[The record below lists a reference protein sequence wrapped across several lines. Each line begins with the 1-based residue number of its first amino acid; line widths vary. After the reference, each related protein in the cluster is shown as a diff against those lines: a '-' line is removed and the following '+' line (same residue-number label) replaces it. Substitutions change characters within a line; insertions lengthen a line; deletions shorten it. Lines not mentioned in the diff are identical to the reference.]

1 MSKPVGTLD
10 QIAEYLIRG
19 YWKDKHGPNAQ
30 SIKWATSDNSPI
42 PVDLSRLDEKGQ
54 FLARTALEMWT
65 SATGLAFEEVGIDRN
80 DGRGGN
86 DRGILFQYGA
96 TTHATWHKYDSNGWH
111 SWSIDIRRGAVS
123 NALSKD
129 QSGEYTVTNP
139 RSLFIFIHEIGH
151 ALGLGHPGDY
161 NGGASYPKDVKF
173 ANDSW
178 QATVMSYVSQTQ
190 NTSLDASYAHPATP
204 MSADILA
211 IEKLYGDSNAIRT
224 GDTVYGFNS
233 SAGGFLDALARHM
246 NASHAFTFTLIDD
259 GGSDTFDYSGATQG
273 SRVDLTPGAVSDV
286 FGGKGN
292 MVVYRDTVIE
302 HFVGGSGND
311 EVTGN
316 DADNMLIG
324 GDGDDVLDG
333 GAGDDRL
340 DGGKGADT
348 LTGGTGADTFRYA
361 SSAFGA
367 DRITDFEDG
376 TDTIDFRGSGLSYAD
391 LAIGDSGR
399 DKVVDAGS
407 GNTIT
412 LVGQA
417 GATIDAADFSFGAAA
432 LGVSIG
438 DVTVAEGGVARFVLR
453 LSALPETA
461 VTVDWR
467 TRDGTA
473 VAGEDYTGVGQWQT
487 VTFAPGQLHR
497 VVEVRTSSDAVFE
510 HDESFSVELGNP
522 VGAVLDDGTGEA
534 SLQNRTPRPRV
545 SIDDVQVDEGG
556 AAVFTVSLDRVSA
569 ADVTVE
575 WTTQDGRAVSGDDY
589 TGVDQ
594 ARTLTIPAGQ
604 QSGTISV
611 RTLDNGAWKDDN
623 HFFVA
628 LSNPVGAVLADGKG
642 KAVIEENDARPLTVS
657 IDDVQVDEGDAAVF
671 TVSLDRVSGAD
682 VTVEWTTQDGVAV
695 SGDDYTGVDQAQ
707 TLTIPAGQQSG
718 TISVRTLDNGAW
730 KDDNHFFVALS
741 NPVGAVLADGKG
753 KAVIEENDARP
764 PTVSISD
771 GVGTEGG
778 LVEFEVGLDRVWHTD
793 VSVRVNV
800 DDGSAERSV
809 DYSASHGKD
818 LVIPAGQLGAKFEVR
833 TFYDKLDEPDETFKV
848 TLSSPGKEFPLGR
861 ATATGTIRNLDTS
874 QLPAPPT
881 VSVGDVTVTESDG
894 EVRVPIHFDRPF
906 EPGERMFFRMRLLDD
921 SAESGRDYRHMSPSE
936 VRQVFVVQGDGTD
949 QAFLTRP
956 LNNDDYPEDDEQF
969 VLEIF
974 DVEGATLADG
984 AGIITIVDDDVDS
997 GTLPYVHTGAGS
1009 YVTEGGHA
1017 VFAVKLSEPTAQ
1029 DVTVRWEIA
1038 DRGAEGGKDYDNDPT
1053 TGTVTIP
1060 AGQRAAPV
1068 IVETFTDDE
1077 TEGQEKLVFKL
1088 LAATGA
1094 TVHGRLDWNMG
1105 TIADYK
1111 FYRPG
1116 ISISDVTVT
1125 EGGKAHFFVTLDHPY
1140 FNGAVLDW
1148 STSDGTAEGGSDFLA
1163 VTDGQVFIPAMSKQ
1177 ARITVDTL
1185 VDAVR
1190 EGDETFTVTLS
1201 NLRGL
1206 GYLKDATGTATVVDG
1221 PSLPQLSID
1230 DVTVDEGGPAQF
1242 TVRLDKTW
1250 TDDVTVDWD
1259 TTDGTATDGSDY
1271 TGQSG
1276 GTLTIQAG
1284 QRSATVEVQTTD
1296 DGDDESDETFTVTL
1310 SNPVNAVLGDDTGE
1324 ATVTD
1329 NDDPPPKLSIDDVT
1343 VDEGGQAQLTVRL
1356 SKPAAHEVTVYWL
1369 TAEGTAVA
1377 WGDYLPSDMTGG
1389 ALPQLVFRPG
1399 ETTKVVT
1406 LDTLDDATHEP
1417 DETFTVTLLNPEGA
1431 ALGEKHTATVT
1442 LTDDDA
1448 APPPG
1453 AMHFI
1458 GGTLAADTLV
1468 GTDGDDHIDGGDA
1481 NDTLDGGAGDDLLV
1495 GGRGADLLTGGAGAD
1510 TFRFDT
1516 AESGF
1521 DIVKD
1526 FEPGVD
1532 KLDFRDTGLTF
1543 DDLAMRDIGTLK
1555 FIEDGRGNT
1564 VVLEGMGGRTLDAA
1578 DFLFGRTYNV
1588 IVGTDRG
1595 ETLEGTGAADHIE
1608 GRGGFD
1614 RLHGHGGDDILDGGG
1629 STDSLYGGAGD
1640 DTLIG
1645 GGDNDF
1651 FYIGAGEGHDVI
1663 TDFQTAG
1670 LGSDAIVFD
1679 NVTAFRTF
1687 AEMVRDHAVQRG
1699 ADVVISTD
1707 DHSTDHSVTLQNV
1720 TLNQLQ
1726 EESFIL

>member
-19 YWKDKHGPNAQ
+19 YQQDKYGPDA
-30 SIKWATSDNSPI
+30 SAIKWATSDSSPI

-54 FLARTALEMWT
+54 FLARTALDMWT
-65 SATGLAFEEVGIDRN
+65 SATGLAFEEVGIDRG

-86 DRGILFQYGA
+86 DRGILFQHGA
-96 TTHATWHKYDSNGWH
+96 TSHATWHTYGSNGWH
-111 SWSIDIRRGAVS
+111 SWSIDIRRGVLS

-139 RSLFIFIHEIGH
+139 RSLHIFIHEIGH

-161 NGGASYPKDVKF
+161 DGGASYPKDAKF

-178 QATVMSYVSQTQ
+178 QTTVMSYFNQTE
-190 NTSLDASYAHPATP
+190 NTWLDATPAGPATP

-233 SAGGFLDALARHM
+233 NAGGFLDALARHM
-246 NASHAFTFTLIDD
+246 NASHAFTFTLVDD
-259 GGSDTFDYSGATQG
+259 GGSDTFDYSGATRG

-316 DADNMLIG
+316 DADNTLIG

-348 LTGGTGADTFRYA
+348 LTGGTGADTFRYT

-376 TDTIDFRGSGLSYAD
+376 TDTIDFRGSGLRHAD

-497 VVEVRTSSDAVFE
+497 IVEVRTSSDAVFE

-522 VGAVLDDGTGEA
+522 VGAVLADGTGEA
-534 SLQNRTPRPRV
+534 
-545 SIDDVQVDEGG
+545 
-556 AAVFTVSLDRVSA
+556 
-569 ADVTVE
+569 
-575 WTTQDGRAVSGDDY
+575 
-589 TGVDQ
+589 
-594 ARTLTIPAGQ
+594 
-604 QSGTISV
+604 
-611 RTLDNGAWKDDN
+611 
-623 HFFVA
+623 
-628 LSNPVGAVLADGKG
+628 
-642 KAVIEENDARPLTVS
+642 VIE
-657 IDDVQVDEGDAAVF
+657 
-671 TVSLDRVSGAD
+671 
-682 VTVEWTTQDGVAV
+682 
-695 SGDDYTGVDQAQ
+695 
-707 TLTIPAGQQSG
+707 
-718 TISVRTLDNGAW
+718 
-730 KDDNHFFVALS
+730 K
-741 NPVGAVLADGKG
+741 
-753 KAVIEENDARP
+753 NDARP

-809 DYSASHGKD
+809 DYSASGGED
-818 LVIPAGQLGAKFEVR
+818 LVIPAGQLSAKFEVR

-861 ATATGTIRNLDTS
+861 ATATGTIRNLDES

-894 EVRVPIHFDRPF
+894 EVRVPISFDRPF

-921 SAESGRDYRHMSPSE
+921 SAESGRDYRHLTSSE
-936 VRQVFVVQGDGTD
+936 AREVFVVQGDGTD

-956 LNNDDYPEDDEQF
+956 LTNDDYPEDDEQF

-984 AGIITIVDDDVDS
+984 AGIITIVDDDVDD
-997 GTLPYVHTGAGS
+997 GVLPRAYTSVGLR
-1009 YVTEGGHA
+1009 VTEGGYV
-1017 VFAVKLSEPTAQ
+1017 VFTVRLAERSTQ
-1029 DVTVRWEIA
+1029 DVAVRWMIP
-1038 DRGAEGGKDYDNDPT
+1038 DKYYDAEGGKDYDNDPA
-1053 TGTVTIP
+1053 TGAVTIP
-1060 AGQRAAPV
+1060 AGQRSVPV
-1068 IVETFTDDE
+1068 IVETFADNE
-1077 TEGQEKLVFKL
+1077 TEGEEL
-1088 LAATGA
+1088 LYFRLTGA
-1094 TVHGRLDWNMG
+1094 DGAVVDGGSSFRHTFAAIYD
-1105 TIADYK
+1105 TPTSS
-1111 FYRPG
+1111 PG

-1125 EGGKAHFFVTLDHPY
+1125 EGGKAHFFVTLDY
-1140 FNGAVLDW
+1140 AWFNGVVLDW

-1163 VTDGQVFIPAMSKQ
+1163 VTDGQVFIPATLKT

-1190 EGDETFTVTLS
+1190 EGDEAFTVTLS

-1221 PSLPQLSID
+1221 PSPPELSID
-1230 DVTVDEGGPAQF
+1230 DVTVDEGGQAQF

-1250 TDDVTVDWD
+1250 ADDVTVDWD
-1259 TTDGTATDGSDY
+1259 TSDGTATDGSDY
-1271 TGQSG
+1271 TGRSG

-1284 QRSATVEVQTTD
+1284 QRSATVAVQTTD

-1310 SNPVNAVLGDDTGE
+1310 SNPVNAILGDDTGE

-1329 NDDPPPKLSIDDVT
+1329 NDDPPPNEHAALIATVQGYAGETEHGQAHMDRWMHVLAALGEDNGYTPMTAAEAQGMADTYTASRWDPVVKALTEIESSRTAEQTAHTPPVLSIADVGVT
-1343 VDEGGQAQLTVRL
+1343 EGGAAQLTVRL
-1356 SKPAAHEVTVYWL
+1356 SKPAAHEVTVHWL

-1399 ETTKVVT
+1399 ETTKVIT
-1406 LDTLDDATHEP
+1406 LDTLDDAAHEP
-1417 DETFTVTLLNPEGA
+1417 DETFTVTLSHPEGA

-1555 FIEDGRGNT
+1555 FIDDGRGNT

-1578 DFLFGRTYNV
+1578 DFLFDRTLNV

-1595 ETLEGTGAADHIE
+1595 ETLDGTGAADHIE
-1608 GRGGFD
+1608 GRGGID

-1663 TDFQTAG
+1663 TDFRTVG
-1670 LGSDAIVFD
+1670 FGSDAILFT

-1726 EESFIL
+1726 EDSFAIL

>member
-19 YWKDKHGPNAQ
+19 YQQDKYGPDA
-30 SIKWATSDNSPI
+30 SAIKWATSDSSPI

-65 SATGLAFEEVGIDRN
+65 SATGLAFEEVGIDRD

-96 TTHATWHKYDSNGWH
+96 TSHARWHAYGPEGWH
-111 SWSIDIRRGAVS
+111 SWTISVRRAVQS

-129 QSGEYTVTNP
+129 QSGEYTITNP
-139 RSLFIFIHEIGH
+139 RSLHIFIHEIGH

-161 NGGASYPKDVKF
+161 NAGASYPEDAKF

-178 QATVMSYVSQTQ
+178 QTTVMSYFNQTQ
-190 NTSLDASYAHPATP
+190 NTWLDATPAGPATP

-233 SAGGFLDALARHM
+233 NAGGFLDALARHM

-316 DADNMLIG
+316 DADNTLIG

-340 DGGKGADT
+340 DGGRGADT

-376 TDTIDFRGSGLSYAD
+376 TDTIDFRGSGLRYAD

-473 VAGEDYTGVGQWQT
+473 VAGEDFTGVGQWQT

-497 VVEVRTSSDAVFE
+497 VVEVQTSSDAVFE
-510 HDESFSVELGNP
+510 HEETFSVELGNP

-534 SLQNRTPRPRV
+534 SLQNSTPRPRV

-556 AAVFTVSLDRVSA
+556 AAVFTVSLD
-569 ADVTVE
+569 
-575 WTTQDGRAVSGDDY
+575 
-589 TGVDQ
+589 
-594 ARTLTIPAGQ
+594 
-604 QSGTISV
+604 
-611 RTLDNGAWKDDN
+611 K
-623 HFFVA
+623 
-628 LSNPVGAVLADGKG
+628 
-642 KAVIEENDARPLTVS
+642 
-657 IDDVQVDEGDAAVF
+657 
-671 TVSLDRVSGAD
+671 VSGAD
-682 VTVEWTTQDGVAV
+682 VTVEWTTHDGVAV

-861 ATATGTIRNLDTS
+861 ATATGTIRNLDES

-894 EVRVPIHFDRPF
+894 EVRVPISFDRPF

-921 SAESGRDYRHMSPSE
+921 SAESGRDYRHLTSSE
-936 VRQVFVVQGDGTD
+936 AREVFVVQGDGTD

-956 LNNDDYPEDDEQF
+956 LTNDDHPEDDEQF
-969 VLEIF
+969 ALEIF

-984 AGIITIVDDDVDS
+984 AGVITIVDDDVDRRDVAIRLYRGGLLRDRGGPCRIRS
-997 GTLPYVHTGAGS
+997 EVVRADGARRHRALEDIQQRWCRRWQGLRQRPGDRHCDHTGRPTGRAG
-1009 YVTEGGHA
+1009 H
-1017 VFAVKLSEPTAQ
+1017 
-1029 DVTVRWEIA
+1029 
-1038 DRGAEGGKDYDNDPT
+1038 
-1053 TGTVTIP
+1053 
-1060 AGQRAAPV
+1060 
-1068 IVETFTDDE
+1068 
-1077 TEGQEKLVFKL
+1077 
-1088 LAATGA
+1088 
-1094 TVHGRLDWNMG
+1094 
-1105 TIADYK
+1105 
-1111 FYRPG
+1111 
-1116 ISISDVTVT
+1116 
-1125 EGGKAHFFVTLDHPY
+1125 
-1140 FNGAVLDW
+1140 
-1148 STSDGTAEGGSDFLA
+1148 
-1163 VTDGQVFIPAMSKQ
+1163 
-1177 ARITVDTL
+1177 
-1185 VDAVR
+1185 
-1190 EGDETFTVTLS
+1190 
-1201 NLRGL
+1201 
-1206 GYLKDATGTATVVDG
+1206 
-1221 PSLPQLSID
+1221 
-1230 DVTVDEGGPAQF
+1230 
-1242 TVRLDKTW
+1242 
-1250 TDDVTVDWD
+1250 
-1259 TTDGTATDGSDY
+1259 
-1271 TGQSG
+1271 
-1276 GTLTIQAG
+1276 
-1284 QRSATVEVQTTD
+1284 
-1296 DGDDESDETFTVTL
+1296 
-1310 SNPVNAVLGDDTGE
+1310 
-1324 ATVTD
+1324 
-1329 NDDPPPKLSIDDVT
+1329 
-1343 VDEGGQAQLTVRL
+1343 
-1356 SKPAAHEVTVYWL
+1356 
-1369 TAEGTAVA
+1369 
-1377 WGDYLPSDMTGG
+1377 
-1389 ALPQLVFRPG
+1389 
-1399 ETTKVVT
+1399 
-1406 LDTLDDATHEP
+1406 
-1417 DETFTVTLLNPEGA
+1417 
-1431 ALGEKHTATVT
+1431 
-1442 LTDDDA
+1442 
-1448 APPPG
+1448 
-1453 AMHFI
+1453 
-1458 GGTLAADTLV
+1458 
-1468 GTDGDDHIDGGDA
+1468 
-1481 NDTLDGGAGDDLLV
+1481 
-1495 GGRGADLLTGGAGAD
+1495 
-1510 TFRFDT
+1510 
-1516 AESGF
+1516 
-1521 DIVKD
+1521 
-1526 FEPGVD
+1526 
-1532 KLDFRDTGLTF
+1532 
-1543 DDLAMRDIGTLK
+1543 
-1555 FIEDGRGNT
+1555 RGN
-1564 VVLEGMGGRTLDAA
+1564 
-1578 DFLFGRTYNV
+1578 
-1588 IVGTDRG
+1588 
-1595 ETLEGTGAADHIE
+1595 
-1608 GRGGFD
+1608 
-1614 RLHGHGGDDILDGGG
+1614 LH
-1629 STDSLYGGAGD
+1629 
-1640 DTLIG
+1640 
-1645 GGDNDF
+1645 
-1651 FYIGAGEGHDVI
+1651 
-1663 TDFQTAG
+1663 
-1670 LGSDAIVFD
+1670 
-1679 NVTAFRTF
+1679 R
-1687 AEMVRDHAVQRG
+1687 R
-1699 ADVVISTD
+1699 
-1707 DHSTDHSVTLQNV
+1707 
-1720 TLNQLQ
+1720 
-1726 EESFIL
+1726 